1 MVDERLYLN
10 KDHTKLLS
18 LNHQPSW
25 ALQPACLPGRSWL
38 PNGHCCYLC
47 CCSSQR
53 HPTDSWRYP
62 PKMLIGEAKSGL
74 LKPMESS
81 WSTVS
86 MRMCRKSDHG
96 TWTRDSLPGKRLS
109 LPHHGCTA
117 EVCSGTQHSTL
128 MTHTQVCRC
137 SILSDY
143 ESQGVLLMGNLISSS
158 LWEDCNML
166 GYGELLPVNPNTQKS
181 MLTEIWDTM
190 I

>member
-117 EVCSGTQHSTL
+117 EVFSGTQHSTL
-128 MTHTQVCRC
+128 MTTHRYVGVQSFQIMNHR
-137 SILSDY
+137 
-143 ESQGVLLMGNLISSS
+143 ESC
-158 LWEDCNML
+158 LWE
-166 GYGELLPVNPNTQKS
+166 
-181 MLTEIWDTM
+181 IWSLVHYEKTV
-190 I
+190 IC